1 MLTPQWEVVGRA
13 GEFFTEGGPNRM
25 DELTLGVN
33 YFMFGK
39 NVKVQ
44 GDVTYIPNEAAI
56 TNSTFGTSQNT
67 QDVITRVQL
76 QLKF

>member
-1 MLTPQWEVVGRA
+1 ME
-13 GEFFTEGGPNRM
+13 EF
-25 DELTLGVN
+25 TLGVN

-44 GDVTYIPNEAAI
+44 GDVTFIPNEAAL
-56 TNSTFGTSQNT
+56 TSSTLGTSQNT
-67 QDVITRVQL
+67 QDVVTRLQL